1 MPGSL
6 TTPGRQGTRMSCPT
20 VLPSA
25 VLNESAPEIDAFA
38 AQWLA
43 CTLPC
48 QRFAGTL
55 AGACA

>member
-6 TTPGRQGTRMSCPT
+6 TTPGRQGTRMTRPA

-25 VLNESAPEIDAFA
+25 VLNESAPEINAFA

-48 QRFAGTL
+48 QRFADSL
-55 AGACA
+55 AGAGA